1 MEYALICSPG
11 GSGLKGA
18 VEQRLAPFVRSSGK
32 PFNHVDVEDQLC
44 ASYEIR
50 KALQSLPV
58 PTRPNIGDVTRY
70 LARTQVIRYWKQ
82 SLRQSLTALI
92 QLDDSGP
99 GGLNVLTCHLDLYG
113 GRRREFYSPIDVR
126 AFVEDGHTVSHV
138 LLLIDDIYDMY
149 VRLSQP
155 GLLYDE
161 RAGLP
166 EYMRARQRVG
176 SNYLTEISADES
188 KRLRGEWTLEYK
200 ANVLS
205 ALLAWR
211 RAEMLMAEAVAHQLD
226 ARYMVYAIKQSTA
239 AVASWLLNASR
250 GGVYISHPITRPRD
264 SRRGSGKWPSDGVV
278 EECNALQGAL
288 DKSGV
293 TCVMPTG
300 IDELRFVLVGERKVP
315 RLDVRW
321 PIASQEDDFSDTLY
335 VAGASDQPE
344 LAHILLAPDLQD
356 DDRDW
361 RPWLRSLENQIST
374 EVPFRDHHLVAA
386 DPGLLVLRPYYGEGV
401 ASNGVAAE
409 VDHWQ
414 TLAEDPTQVKRRA
427 VFVHFTAD
435 IELMLRKNVALK
447 AANLEYQITAATAE
461 VLERRGFSRRGMA
474 RALIRAM
481 ASNASLQSLLDA
493 GLIPADLES
502 KLRSDWGSIME
513 EAQAA
518 VMRGLL
524 TLIELPPNRASIWI
538 VDSDAELQRSYGAI
552 AEFLCGE
559 AEPSTAWIEI
569 ALPIL
574 GRVQG
579 RDQGPDSSAG

>member
-1 MEYALICSPG
+1 M
-11 GSGLKGA
+11 
-18 VEQRLAPFVRSSGK
+18 
-32 PFNHVDVEDQLC
+32 
-44 ASYEIR
+44 
-50 KALQSLPV
+50 
-58 PTRPNIGDVTRY
+58 
-70 LARTQVIRYWKQ
+70 IRYWKQ
-82 SLRQSLTALI
+82 SLRQSLTAPT
-92 QLDDSGP
+92 QLDKLGP

-126 AFVEDGHTVSHV
+126 ALVEDGHTVSHV

-149 VRLSQP
+149 VQLSQP

-166 EYMRARQRVG
+166 EYMRARQREG
-176 SNYLTEISADES
+176 SIDLTEISADES

-205 ALLAWR
+205 VLLAWR

-321 PIASQEDDFSDTLY
+321 PIASPG
-335 VAGASDQPE
+335 GATSATHCMWPEHSDQPE
-344 LAHILLAPDLQD
+344 LAHILFSPWSPKTMIETGDPGAGRLA
-356 DDRDW
+356 
-361 RPWLRSLENQIST
+361 NQIST

-386 DPGLLVLRPYYGEGV
+386 DPGLLRSAAVLRGRGRIKW
-401 ASNGVAAE
+401 S
-409 VDHWQ
+409 
-414 TLAEDPTQVKRRA
+414 R
-427 VFVHFTAD
+427 
-435 IELMLRKNVALK
+435 
-447 AANLEYQITAATAE
+447 
-461 VLERRGFSRRGMA
+461 RRGGSLADACRG
-474 RALIRAM
+474 
-481 ASNASLQSLLDA
+481 
-493 GLIPADLES
+493 
-502 KLRSDWGSIME
+502 
-513 EAQAA
+513 
-518 VMRGLL
+518 
-524 TLIELPPNRASIWI
+524 
-538 VDSDAELQRSYGAI
+538 SDASQA
-552 AEFLCGE
+552 
-559 AEPSTAWIEI
+559 T
-569 ALPIL
+569 
-574 GRVQG
+574 GRL
-579 RDQGPDSSAG
+579 RPLHR

>member
-1 MEYALICSPG
+1 M
-11 GSGLKGA
+11 
-18 VEQRLAPFVRSSGK
+18 
-32 PFNHVDVEDQLC
+32 
-44 ASYEIR
+44 
-50 KALQSLPV
+50 
-58 PTRPNIGDVTRY
+58 
-70 LARTQVIRYWKQ
+70 
-82 SLRQSLTALI
+82 
-92 QLDDSGP
+92 
-99 GGLNVLTCHLDLYG
+99 
-113 GRRREFYSPIDVR
+113 
-126 AFVEDGHTVSHV
+126 SHV

-149 VRLSQP
+149 VQLSQP

-166 EYMRARQRVG
+166 EYMRARQREG
-176 SNYLTEISADES
+176 SIDLTEISADES

-205 ALLAWR
+205 VLLAWR
-211 RAEMLMAEAVAHQLD
+211 RAEMLFMAEAVAHQLD

-321 PIASQEDDFSDTLY
+321 PIASPGERLQRHTVCGRSIGPTR
-335 VAGASDQPE
+335 AS
-344 LAHILLAPDLQD
+344 AHSLKPLISKTMIETGDPGSG
-356 DDRDW
+356 R
-361 RPWLRSLENQIST
+361 LENQIST

-401 ASNGVAAE
+401 ASNEVAAE

-435 IELMLRKNVALK
+435 IE
-447 AANLEYQITAATAE
+447 
-461 VLERRGFSRRGMA
+461 FD
-474 RALIRAM
+474 
-481 ASNASLQSLLDA
+481 AS
-493 GLIPADLES
+493 
-502 KLRSDWGSIME
+502 
-513 EAQAA
+513 
-518 VMRGLL
+518 
-524 TLIELPPNRASIWI
+524 
-538 VDSDAELQRSYGAI
+538 
-552 AEFLCGE
+552 
-559 AEPSTAWIEI
+559 
-569 ALPIL
+569 
-574 GRVQG
+574 
-579 RDQGPDSSAG
+579 